1 MTTVWQKAAIV
12 VALVGLLTGCAGGTL
27 REAPAPLP
35 EEIPHLADLRIDWWQ
50 MLEDN
55 YTEMPFSRIAPVVTE
70 RGILTASALGEV
82 ALLNESGKFVWRRQL
97 AEQITAPLAADE
109 RHMAIVTG
117 NGELKLF
124 DWNGREIWSTSIASL
139 ATEAPLLLE
148 DRLILQTMDGR
159 VMALERN
166 TGRPLWVYQD
176 AEPEL
181 TITGT
186 ARPMLVNDLVVTGLA
201 NGKLVGLSLN
211 DGSPAW
217 EYRIARAQ
225 GKTDVSRLV
234 DVDASVTRVGDYLL
248 AAGYQGDM
256 LVLDAASGQV
266 LANQPLSTYRA
277 IVAGEH
283 YWYAV
288 DDQSHVLA
296 LDPRSLAVVWTQEQF
311 TYRRLSQVLPWK
323 DTLAVSDAAG
333 YVHLLDAETGEWL
346 ATRGVDWTGA
356 STAPVALGDDYILQ
370 QGNSSRI
377 KRLSFRRIA
386 EAR

>member
-1 MTTVWQKAAIV
+1 MRNALILA
-12 VALVGLLTGCAGGTL
+12 ALVSLLTACAGGSL

-35 EEIPHLADLRIDWWQ
+35 EERPQLVDLRIDWWQ
-50 MLEDN
+50 ILEER
-55 YTEMPFSRIAPVVTE
+55 YTEMPFSRIAPLVTE
-70 RGILTASALGEV
+70 RGILTASPLGEV
-82 ALLNESGKFVWRRQL
+82 ALLSESGKFIWRRQL
-97 AEQITAPLAADE
+97 ADQITAPLAADE
-109 RHMAIVTG
+109 RQMVIMTG
-117 NGELKLF
+117 NGDVKLF
-124 DWNGREIWSTSIASL
+124 DWEGRELWSTAISAL

-148 DRLILQTMDGR
+148 DRLIVQTMDGR

-186 ARPMLVNDLVVTGLA
+186 ARPLLVDDLVVTGLA
-201 NGKLVGLSLN
+201 NGKLVGLSLA

-234 DVDASVTRVGDYLL
+234 DVDANVTRVGDYLL

-266 LANQPLSTYRA
+266 LASQPLSTYRA
-277 IVAGEH
+277 VIAGQN

-288 DDQSHVLA
+288 NDQSHVLA

-323 DTLAVSDAAG
+323 DKLAVSDADG

-346 ATRGVDWTGA
+346 ATRLVDWTGA

-377 KRLSFRRIA
+377 KRLSFRQPN

>member
-1 MTTVWQKAAIV
+1 MRYALLTA
-12 VALVGLLTGCAGGTL
+12 ALVSLLTACAGGSL

-35 EEIPHLADLRIDWWQ
+35 EQRPQLADLRIDWFQ
-50 MLEDN
+50 MLEER
-55 YTEMPFSRIAPVVTE
+55 YTEMPFSRIAPQVTE
-70 RGILTASALGEV
+70 RGILTASPLGEV
-82 ALLNESGKFVWRRQL
+82 ALLSESGRFIWRRQL
-97 AEQITAPLAADE
+97 ADQITAPVVADE
-109 RHMAIVTG
+109 RQMAIVTG

-124 DWNGREIWSTSIASL
+124 DWDGREIWSTAITAL

-186 ARPMLVNDLVVTGLA
+186 ARPMLVDDLVVTGLA
-201 NGKLVGLSLN
+201 NGKLVGLSLA
-211 DGSPAW
+211 DGTPAW

-234 DVDASVTRVGDYLL
+234 DVDANVTRVGDYLL

-266 LANQPLSTYRA
+266 LASRPLSTYRA
-277 IVAGEH
+277 VVPGDN

-296 LDPRSLAVVWTQEQF
+296 LDPRTLDVVWTQEQF

-323 DTLAVSDAAG
+323 DALAVSDTQG
-333 YVHLLDAETGEWL
+333 FVHLLDAQTGQWL
-346 ATRGVDWTGA
+346 ATRLVDWTGA
-356 STAPVALGDDYILQ
+356 TTAPIALGDDYILQ

-377 KRLSFRRIA
+377 KRLSFRRTA
-386 EAR
+386 EVR

>member
-1 MTTVWQKAAIV
+1 MRNALILA
-12 VALVGLLTGCAGGTL
+12 ALVSLLTACAGGSL

-35 EEIPHLADLRIDWWQ
+35 EERPQLVDLRIDWWQ
-50 MLEDN
+50 MLEER
-55 YTEMPFSRIAPVVTE
+55 YTEMPFSRIAPLVTE
-70 RGILTASALGEV
+70 RGILTASPLGEV
-82 ALLNESGKFVWRRQL
+82 ALLSESGKFIWRRQL
-97 AEQITAPLAADE
+97 ADQITAPLAADE
-109 RHMAIVTG
+109 RQMVIMTG
-117 NGELKLF
+117 NGDVKLF
-124 DWNGREIWSTSIASL
+124 DWEGRELWSTAISAL

-148 DRLILQTMDGR
+148 DRLIVQTMDGR

-186 ARPMLVNDLVVTGLA
+186 ARPLLVDDLVVTGLA
-201 NGKLVGLSLN
+201 NGKLVGLSLA

-234 DVDASVTRVGDYLL
+234 DVDANVTRVGDYLL

-266 LANQPLSTYRA
+266 LASQPLSTYRA
-277 IVAGEH
+277 VIAGQN

-288 DDQSHVLA
+288 NDQSHVLA

-323 DTLAVSDAAG
+323 DKLAVSDADG

-346 ATRGVDWTGA
+346 ATRLVDWTGA

-377 KRLSFRRIA
+377 KRLSFRQPN

>member
-1 MTTVWQKAAIV
+1 MRNAFLVAGLTLLLAA
-12 VALVGLLTGCAGGTL
+12 CSGGPL
-27 REAPAPLP
+27 REAPTPLP
-35 EEIPHLADLRIDWWQ
+35 EQIPQQAELRIDWWQ
-50 MLEDN
+50 MLEER
-55 YTEMPFSRIAPVVTE
+55 YTEMPFSRIAPLVTE
-70 RGILTASALGEV
+70 RGILTASPLGEV
-82 ALLNESGKFVWRRQL
+82 ALLSEEGRFIWRRQL
-97 AEQITAPLAADE
+97 ADQIVAPLAADS
-109 RHMAIVTG
+109 RHMALVTG

-124 DWNGREIWSTSIASL
+124 DWDGNEIWSTAITAL

-148 DRLILQTMDGR
+148 DRLVLQTMDGR

-186 ARPMLVNDLVVTGLA
+186 ARPLQVDDLVVTGLA
-201 NGKLVGLSLN
+201 NGKLVGLSLA

-256 LVLDAASGQV
+256 LVLDAASGRV
-266 LANQPLSTYRA
+266 LASQPLSTYRA
-277 IVAGEH
+277 VVPGEN

-288 DDQSHVLA
+288 NAESHVLA
-296 LDPRSLAVVWTQEQF
+296 LDPRSLEVVWTQDQF
-311 TYRRLSQVLPWK
+311 TYRRLSRVLPWR
-323 DTLAVSDAAG
+323 DALAVSDYAG
-333 YVHLLDAETGEWL
+333 VVHLLDAETGEWL
-346 ATRGVDWTGA
+346 ASQSVDWTGA

-377 KRLSFRRIA
+377 KRLSFRRMN
-386 EAR
+386 ESN

>member
-1 MTTVWQKAAIV
+1 MRNALILA
-12 VALVGLLTGCAGGTL
+12 ALVSVLTACAGGSL

-35 EEIPHLADLRIDWWQ
+35 EERPQLADLRIDWWQ
-50 MLEDN
+50 MLEER
-55 YTEMPFSRIAPVVTE
+55 YTEMPFSRIAPLVTE
-70 RGILTASALGEV
+70 RGILTASPLGEV
-82 ALLNESGKFVWRRQL
+82 ALLSESGRFIWRRQL

-109 RHMAIVTG
+109 RQMVIMTG
-117 NGELKLF
+117 NGDVKLF
-124 DWNGREIWSTSIASL
+124 DWNGRELWSSAISAL

-148 DRLILQTMDGR
+148 DRLIVQTMDGR

-186 ARPMLVNDLVVTGLA
+186 ARPLVVDDLVVTGLA
-201 NGKLVGLSLN
+201 NGKLVGLSLA

-266 LANQPLSTYRA
+266 LASQPLSTYRA
-277 IVAGEH
+277 VVPGQD

-288 DDQSHVLA
+288 NDQSHVVA
-296 LDPRSLAVVWTQEQF
+296 LDPRSLAVVWTQDQF

-323 DTLAVSDAAG
+323 DALAVSDADG
-333 YVHLLDAETGEWL
+333 YVHLLDAQTGEWL
-346 ATRGVDWTGA
+346 ATRQVDWTGA
-356 STAPVALGDDYILQ
+356 HTAPVALGDDYILQ

-377 KRLSFRRIA
+377 KRLSFRRPN